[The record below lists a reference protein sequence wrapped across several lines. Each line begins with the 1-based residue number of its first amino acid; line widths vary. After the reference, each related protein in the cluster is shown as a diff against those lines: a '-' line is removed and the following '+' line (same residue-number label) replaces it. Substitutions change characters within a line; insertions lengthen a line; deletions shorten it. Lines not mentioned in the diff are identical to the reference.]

1 MLIAIEG
8 IDGSGKGTQ
17 AGLLLDRA
25 RREGA
30 TAELLAFPMYE
41 QSFFGA
47 EIGRYLNGEFGD
59 VWSVHP
65 RLAATL
71 YAGDRFENR
80 ERLWRLRGEL
90 DLVICDRYTPSNQA
104 HQSVKLPEHERPA
117 FFAWLDA
124 LEHEVFGIPR
134 PDLVVFLDL
143 PPEVAAALIQRK
155 SARSYTEQKADIHEV
170 DAEYLR
176 SVHTAYHQL
185 SQRPGW
191 VTISCMAGGG
201 VRPLPEIHEEIWAEI
216 ERAGAIGA
224 IPG

>member
-17 AGLLLDRA
+17 AKLLAERA

-30 TAELLAFPMYE
+30 TAELLSFPKYDG
-41 QSFFGA
+41 FFGS
-47 EIGRYLNGEFGD
+47 EIARYLNGAFGD

-71 YAGDRFENR
+71 YAGDRFESR
-80 ERLWRLRGEL
+80 DRLWGLRRGI
-90 DLVICDRYTPSNQA
+90 DLVVCDRYTASNQA
-104 HQSVKLPEHERPA
+104 HQSVKLAPEEHQG

-134 PDLVVFLDL
+134 ADLVIFLDL
-143 PPEVAAALIQRK
+143 PPHAAARLITRK
-155 SARSYTEQKADIHEV
+155 PARGYTDRKADIHEV
-170 DAEYLR
+170 DVDYLGR
-176 SVHTAYHQL
+176 VHAAYRQL

-191 VTISCMAGGG
+191 ATVPCLADGE
-201 VRPLPEIHEEIWAEI
+201 VRPPDDIHEAVWALVE
-216 ERAGAIGA
+216 EAGAIARPTG
-224 IPG
+224 G